1 MDFIHISGYTVNN
14 QGYYIVLTLIK
25 WSMLAKKVQLIISY
39 IWKKLRR
46 YRFMK
51 YKFEEKLRNIIVS
64 CCDSIDV
71 KQINDDTDLVQDF
84 EFDSI
89 NIIQLV
95 VKLETEFDI
104 EIDDDDLILE
114 KLSLYKGLAEIIEKK
129 ISEK

>member
-1 MDFIHISGYTVNN
+1 
-14 QGYYIVLTLIK
+14 
-25 WSMLAKKVQLIISY
+25 
-39 IWKKLRR
+39 
-46 YRFMK
+46 MK
-51 YKFEEKLRNIIVS
+51 YKFEEQLRNIIVS

-104 EIDDDDLILE
+104 EIGDDDLILE
-114 KLSLYKGLAEIIEKK
+114 KLSLYKGLVEIIEKK
-129 ISEK
+129 ISKK